1 MWHSTKA
8 FEIFCNFTLVH
19 NLIKKVFEKCSQ
31 NLILYSCRILGF
43 EEGFWKSRVVP
54 LFCFTQQFCR
64 KVWLGL
70 YDSKKDQAEP
80 DSRDEQKIKD
90 FMAQKYERKRW
101 YQAPTESMKEE
112 ARQVNEAATNRQP
125 PTRQLKTLLGEKTPQ
140 LVIQNQVG

>member
-1 MWHSTKA
+1 MQ
-8 FEIFCNFTLVH
+8 
-19 NLIKKVFEKCSQ
+19 LINYIIAE
-31 NLILYSCRILGF
+31 
-43 EEGFWKSRVVP
+43 
-54 LFCFTQQFCR
+54 QFCR

-101 YQAPTESMKEE
+101 YQAPTDSMKEE
-112 ARQVNEAATNRQP
+112 ARQINESATNRQP

-140 LVIQNQVG
+140 LVVKNQVKVKCHRKNLIFLYKTKPVQTKDMAQKY